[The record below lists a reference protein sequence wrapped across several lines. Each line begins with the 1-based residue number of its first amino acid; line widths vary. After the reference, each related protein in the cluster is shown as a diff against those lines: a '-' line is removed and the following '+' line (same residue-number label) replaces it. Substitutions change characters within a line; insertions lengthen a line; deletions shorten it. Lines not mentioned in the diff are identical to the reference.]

1 MATQTVTRCKRC
13 GTILRNNR
21 TVCPCCSLDIHAPEE
36 TADAGPASGEKSA
49 VPAEKGPK
57 KVTAKA
63 GVKMCQICMAA
74 VPEDQLAE
82 LNGQK
87 ICPTCAEN
95 MRNKAAKKAAAP
107 PPQPEKK

>member
-13 GTILRNNR
+13 ATILRNNR
-21 TVCPCCSLDIHAPEE
+21 TVCPCCSLDIHAPYEPAE
-36 TADAGPASGEKSA
+36 VPSPGSDKAAGPAD
-49 VPAEKGPK
+49 KGPK

-74 VPEDQLAE
+74 VPEEQLTE
-82 LNGQK
+82 HDGQK